1 MKKTLLGIVAAC
13 TFTMLAIAAEPPFNE
28 DVPDKYTVKKG
39 DTLWDISEFF
49 LRDPWLWPEIW
60 YVNPQIRNPHL
71 IYPGDIISL
80 VYIDGRPRLTLQRGR
95 DIKLSPEVKVL
106 PHADAIP
113 ALPLDIINNFLS
125 RNRLVTQEEIDGA
138 PYVVAGYEKRLLS
151 GSGDNFY
158 ARGQFDET
166 PAYGLYRIGKPYVD
180 PETDELLGIRA
191 QDVGSAKLKTV
202 EGDIGTLLAS
212 RTIEE
217 VRIGERLFPH
227 EERRLESTFYPSAPE
242 SEVEGVI
249 MAVEG
254 GVSQVGHLDV
264 VAINRGEREGLT
276 EGNVLAIF
284 KRGETITDK
293 VAKEKIT
300 LPHERAGL
308 LMIFRT
314 FEKMS
319 YGLVLNAERPLAVND
334 ILKNP

>member
-1 MKKTLLGIVAAC
+1 MKKALLGIVAAC
-13 TFTMLAIAAEPPFNE
+13 TFAMIAIAAEPPFNE
-28 DVPDKYTVKKG
+28 DVPDKYTVKTG

-95 DIKLSPEVKVL
+95 DVKLSPEVKVL
-106 PHADAIP
+106 PHADPIP

-125 RNRLVTQEEIDGA
+125 RNRVVSQEEIDGS

-158 ARGQFDET
+158 ARGQFDDT
-166 PAYGLYRIGKPYVD
+166 SAYGLYRIGEPYVD
-180 PETDELLGIRA
+180 PETNEQLGIRA

-202 EGDIGTLLAS
+202 EGDIGTLLAT
-212 RTIEE
+212 RAVEE
-217 VRIGERLFPH
+217 VRVGERLLPH
-227 EERRLESTFYPSAPE
+227 EERRLESIFYPSAPE
-242 SEVEGVI
+242 NNVEGVI

-254 GVSQVGHLDV
+254 GISQVGHLDV
-264 VAINRGEREGLT
+264 VAINRGEREGLAQ
-276 EGNVLAIF
+276 GNVLAIF

-300 LPHERAGL
+300 LPNERAGL

-334 ILKNP
+334 IVKNP